1 MKYDQLIQLYFERSS
16 ALQWYWT
23 LYVIVIGGLLAFSTL
38 RVRRDL
44 LTVCL
49 VTVLYSFFAV
59 KNLGAIHDVTLQRAA
74 TLTAIR
80 LYDANDTSDLAQLK
94 QVRSL
99 LEPTLVAPDY
109 GGIRLFH
116 LASDGL
122 TLLVFWAMDLRRVR
136 YAKEEAHHPA
146 V

>member
-122 TLLVFWAMDLRRVR
+122 TLLVFWAMELRRVR

>member
-122 TLLVFWAMDLRRVR
+122 TILVFWAMELRRVR